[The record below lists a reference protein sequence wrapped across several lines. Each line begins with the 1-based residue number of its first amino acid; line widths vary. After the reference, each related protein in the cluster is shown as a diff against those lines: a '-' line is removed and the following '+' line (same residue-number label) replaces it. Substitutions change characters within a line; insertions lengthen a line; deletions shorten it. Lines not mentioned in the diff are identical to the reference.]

1 VSQLT
6 NSKSVVLLMTMKK
19 DFLAMSVALAMG
31 ASITA
36 KAGSIDPEL
45 AEVLAN
51 SAPDD
56 TVAVIIDMADKVDV
70 KDLRKADAQ
79 GRADLVRGLKSKA
92 AAAQQPLNALLAK
105 NGITNP
111 KQLWMI
117 NSLAVEMPVQLVP
130 EVAAAIQVDTVRLDR
145 QITLDAGGP
154 GSPGT
159 PEWNIATINADT
171 VWAQGVTGEGIVV
184 GSMDTGVDALH
195 PDLATRW
202 RGGNNSW
209 FDAHGQYSEPHDANG
224 HGTQTTSLMVG
235 GDASGNSI
243 GMAPGAQWIAAKIFD
258 DAGNSTASAIHAG
271 FQWMLDPD
279 GNPNTDDAANV
290 VNNSWNILSTLNQCD
305 TEFEADILTLRAA
318 GIAVVFSAG
327 NSGSADSTS
336 LSPANNAGSLAVGA
350 VDEFLAAGYFSSRG
364 PSACDGGLYPQ
375 LIAPG
380 VNVKTADLTFG
391 GIFPNSYAYN
401 NGTSYSAAHVAGA
414 LALLQS
420 AFPGSSLQQRETALE
435 QTATD
440 LGDTGA
446 DNTYGY
452 GMINVIA
459 AYDALAN
466 TNPGPVDVDG
476 DGVTSDQDCND
487 NDSSIYPGAT
497 EIKFDGVDQD
507 CNGYD
512 LTITITNASYTSKR
526 DTLSVEATSDLGKD
540 AALTLVGY
548 GDMKWSNRKGVW
560 SASVRNAGG
569 DPGTVTVEGVE
580 GAEIVSTSSK

>member
-1 VSQLT
+1 MQIKRKLLT
-6 NSKSVVLLMTMKK
+6 Y
-19 DFLAMSVALAMG
+19 SVA
-31 ASITA
+31 
-36 KAGSIDPEL
+36 AGLGISANAVAGTVDPEL
-45 AEVLAN
+45 AQLLSI

-56 TVAVIIDMADKVDV
+56 SIAIIVEMADKFDIKVI
-70 KDLRKADAQ
+70 RKSGAQ
-79 GRADLVRGLKSKA
+79 GRAELVRGLKGKA
-92 AAAQQPLNALLAK
+92 AAAQQPINALLAR
-105 NGITNP
+105 NGIASP

-117 NSLAVEMPVQLVP
+117 NALAVQVPAQLVP
-130 EVAAAIQVDTVRLDR
+130 ELAAAIQVDTVRLDK
-145 QITLDAGGP
+145 QITLDAGTP
-154 GSPGT
+154 GSPST
-159 PEWNIATINADT
+159 AEWNITAVNADA
-171 VWAQGVTGEGIVV
+171 VWSLGVTGEGVVV

-209 FDAHGQYSEPHDANG
+209 FDAHGQHSEPYDANG

-235 GDASGNSI
+235 GDNSGNTI

-258 DAGNSTASAIHAG
+258 DTGNSTTSAIHAG

-279 GNPNTDDAANV
+279 NNPSTDDAANV

-305 TEFEADILTLRAA
+305 TEFQADIQALRAA

-327 NSGSADSTS
+327 NNGSASSTS

-350 VDEFLAAGYFSSRG
+350 VDEFMAAGYFSSRG

-375 LIAPG
+375 LSAPG
-380 VNVKTADLTFG
+380 VNVRTADKTFG
-391 GIFPNSYAYN
+391 GVVLNSYSYN

-420 AFPGSSLQQRETALE
+420 GFPGSSLQQRESALQ

-446 DNTYGY
+446 DSTFGY
-452 GMINVIA
+452 GVIDVVA
-459 AYDALAN
+459 AYDTLAN
-466 TNPGPVDVDG
+466 SNPGPVDADG
-476 DGVTSDQDCND
+476 DGVTADQDCND
-487 NDSSIYPGAT
+487 NNASIYPGAT

-512 LTITITNASYTSKR
+512 LTITITKATYTSKR

-540 AALTLVGY
+540 AALTLSGY
-548 GDMKWSNRKGVW
+548 GDLKWSSKKGVW
-560 SASVRNAGG
+560 STSIRNAGG
-569 DPGTVTVEGVE
+569 DPGAVTVTGVE
-580 GAEIVSTSSK
+580 GSESVSTSN

>member
-1 VSQLT
+1 MMMRK
-6 NSKSVVLLMTMKK
+6 NI
-19 DFLAMSVALAMG
+19 LAMSVALAMG
-31 ASITA
+31 TSITA

-45 AEVLAN
+45 VEVLAN

-56 TVAVIIDMADKVDV
+56 TIAVIIDMADKFDIKVI
-70 KDLRKADAQ
+70 RKADAQ
-79 GRADLVRGLKSKA
+79 GRAVLVRGLKSQA
-92 AAAQQPLNALLAK
+92 AAAQQPINAILAK
-105 NGITNP
+105 NGIANP
-111 KQLWMI
+111 RQLWMI
-117 NSLAVEMPVQLVP
+117 NALAVEVPVQLVP
-130 EVAAAIQVDTVRLDR
+130 ELAAAVQVDTVRLDR
-145 QITLDAGGP
+145 QITLDAGAP
-154 GSPGT
+154 GSPSAA
-159 PEWNIATINADT
+159 EWNIATVNAD
-171 VWAQGVTGEGIVV
+171 VLWSLGVTGEGIVV

-209 FDAHGQYSEPHDANG
+209 LDTYGQYNEPHDANG

-235 GDASGNSI
+235 GDSSGNSI

-279 GNPNTDDAANV
+279 ANPNTDDAANV
-290 VNNSWNILSTLNQCD
+290 VNNSWNILTTLNQCD
-305 TEFEADILTLRAA
+305 TEFEADIQTLRAA

-336 LSPANNAGSLAVGA
+336 LSPANNDGSLAVGA

-364 PSACDGGLYPQ
+364 PSACNGGLYPQ
-375 LIAPG
+375 LTAPG
-380 VNVKTADLTFG
+380 VNVRTADLTFG

-420 AFPGSSLQQRETALE
+420 AFPGSSLQERETALE

-440 LGDTGA
+440 LGDTDA

-466 TNPGPVDVDG
+466 SNPGPVDADG

-487 NDSSIYPGAT
+487 NDASIYPGAT